1 MKEKFLKFWDWKKNK
16 TLYITTFL
24 LVICFLLVIAMIN
37 MSDTAPQSQSTSAV
51 SLSNVLSESTN
62 QSILDSQPDTG
73 HTEYQTQQAQ
83 DANTTTVPKAS
94 SNNTAGAKSPTTEAN
109 KSNYSPAAKPD
120 NSVGSASNE
129 TAGQRNAVQKAKSYI
144 SHSAFSREGLI
155 AQLEFEKFSHEDAVY
170 GADHCGANWNEQA
183 LKKAKSYL
191 NHSAFSYLGLIDQL
205 EFEKFTSEQARYA
218 VDRCGADWNE
228 QAAKKAKSYLS
239 HSSFSREGLIAQLE
253 FEKFTHEQAVY
264 GVEANGL

>member
-1 MKEKFLKFWDWKKNK
+1 MKEKFLKFLDWKKNK

-24 LVICFLLVIAMIN
+24 LLICFVLVIAMIN
-37 MSDTAPQSQSTSAV
+37 MSDTAPQSQSTDV
-51 SLSNVLSESTN
+51 ESLSNVLSESTN
-62 QSILDSQPDTG
+62 QSILDNQSDTG

-83 DANTTTVPKAS
+83 VANTTTAQKAS

-109 KSNYSPAAKPD
+109 KPNYSPTATPD
-120 NSVGSASNE
+120 SNGGSSSNE
-129 TAGQRNAVQKAKSYI
+129 TVSQMNAVQKAKSYI
-144 SHSAFSREGLI
+144 NYSAFSREGLI

-170 GADHCGANWNEQA
+170 GADHCGADWNEQA
-183 LKKAKSYL
+183 LKKAKAYL
-191 NHSAFSYLGLIDQL
+191 NYSAFSYLGLIDQL
-205 EFEKFTSEQARYA
+205 EFDKFTSEQARYA

-239 HSSFSREGLIAQLE
+239 YSSFSREGLIAQLE

>member
-1 MKEKFLKFWDWKKNK
+1 MKEKFLKFLDWKKNK

-24 LVICFLLVIAMIN
+24 LVICFVLVIAMIN
-37 MSDTAPQSQSTSAV
+37 MSDTAPQSQSTAAE

-62 QSILDSQPDTG
+62 QSILDNQSDTG

-83 DANTTTVPKAS
+83 TANTTTVPKAS
-94 SNNTAGAKSPTTEAN
+94 SNNTAGEKSPATEAT
-109 KSNYSPAAKPD
+109 KPSYSPAAAPD
-120 NSVGSASNE
+120 SNGGSSSNE
-129 TAGQRNAVQKAKSYI
+129 TVSQRNAVQKAKSYI
-144 SHSAFSREGLI
+144 NYSAFSREGLI

-170 GADHCGANWNEQA
+170 GADHCGADWNEQA
-183 LKKAKSYL
+183 LKKAKAYL
-191 NHSAFSYLGLIDQL
+191 NYSAFSYLGLIDQL
-205 EFEKFTSEQARYA
+205 EFDKFTSEQARYA

-239 HSSFSREGLIAQLE
+239 YSSFSREGLIAQLE